1 MRVSRVCSQT
11 VGLIHHTLLAK
22 CRLEASGTRGAAAE
36 VVVSENVYL
45 AFGRVNPHP
54 LHDMKQRFHL
64 VKGKGK

>member
-1 MRVSRVCSQT
+1 MRVWVRT
-11 VGLIHHTLLAK
+11 VGQTRHMLLAK

-64 VKGKGK
+64 MKGKGK